1 MKLGKLDLG
10 SKLFVAPMADVSDA
24 PFRKICKE
32 YGAGLTFT
40 QMVSAKGIVDNEFY
54 ALRQFA
60 YSRDE
65 KPIGVQLIGNEPDY
79 LYQAVTEIKRYKPD
93 LIDINFGC
101 SVQNVTKHNLGAAI
115 LDNPLLMGELV
126 KAMVSA
132 ADDIPVS
139 VKLRL
144 GQSINRVNILESAQ
158 VAQDNGASL
167 IFIHARARNSRYKD
181 KPMWEWIKKVKEAV
195 DIPVIGNGS
204 LFTPQDIINMTAE
217 TSCDSVMIARGALG
231 NPFIFSRYAEYLK
244 NGVDPGEPSFN
255 EIEKTS
261 IHHCELLSKEYA
273 DNIAAIKAKKN
284 IIWYYKNC
292 DGINALIEK
301 IISAKSIE
309 NEIEII
315 HDHTE
320 KLNAGFYPPED
331 RELINKKFGERV
343 VFWLDK

>member
-24 PFRKICKE
+24 PFRRIAKE

-79 LYQAVTEIKRYKPD
+79 LYQAVAEIKRYKPD

-115 LDNPLLMGELV
+115 LDNPLLMGELI

-132 ADDIPVS
+132 ADNIPVS

-144 GQSINRVNILESAQ
+144 GQSKNRINILESAQ
-158 VAQDNGASL
+158 IAQDNGASL
-167 IFIHARARNSRYKD
+167 IFVHARLRNSRYKD

-204 LFTPQDIINMTAE
+204 LFTPHDIIKMTAE
-217 TSCDSVMIARGALG
+217 TNCDSVMIARGALG
-231 NPFIFSRYAEYLK
+231 NPFIFSRYAEYLES
-244 NGVDPGEPSFN
+244 GIVPDEPSYN
-255 EIEKTS
+255 EIKKVA
-261 IHHCELLSKEYA
+261 IHHCQLLSREYS
-273 DNIAAIKAKKN
+273 DNVAAIKAKKN

-292 DGINALIEK
+292 DGLDALIKK
-301 IISAKSIE
+301 ISSAKSIE

-315 HDHTE
+315 QNHTE
-320 KLNAGFYPPED
+320 KLNAGFYPAED
-331 RELINKKFGERV
+331 HELINKKFSERV